1 MNVFGVL
8 KQNRSYI
15 FWSGA
20 IFLLGWLIG
29 GLFPTQLFSVVSDQI
44 DHIRQLAEKTQA
56 NDSALYTC
64 WVIFKNNL
72 FAAIVMIVSGI
83 AFGVFTVLALL
94 INGMIIGVV
103 FGVIGGHAGVS
114 YWETIVVGLLPH
126 GIFELTAIFIA
137 AAFGLKLG
145 RVLIVPLKDKT
156 RAQSFGQVWREIAR
170 VAIVIA
176 LLLVVAA
183 GVEGTITPLLLHTFV
198 KL

>member
-15 FWSGA
+15 FWSGV
-20 IFLLGWLIG
+20 IFFLGWLLG
-29 GLFPTQLFSVVSDQI
+29 GLFPNQLFNLVADQI
-44 DHIRQLAEKTQA
+44 DHIRELAEKTQA

-83 AFGVFTVLALL
+83 AFGIFTVLALL
-94 INGMIIGVV
+94 MNGMMIGVV
-103 FGVIGGHAGVS
+103 FGVIGAHAGVS
-114 YWETIVVGLLPH
+114 YWKTVMFGLLPH

-145 RVLIVPLKDKT
+145 RVLIVPLKEKT
-156 RAQSFGQVWREIAR
+156 RLQSFGYVWREIAR
-170 VAIVIA
+170 AGVVV
-176 LLLVVAA
+176 LVLLVVAA
-183 GVEGTITPLLLHTFV
+183 SVEGTITPFLLHTFV
-198 KL
+198 KI

>member
-29 GLFPTQLFSVVSDQI
+29 GLFPTQLFSVVSDEI
-44 DHIRQLAEKTQA
+44 DHIRHL
-56 NDSALYTC
+56 
-64 WVIFKNNL
+64 
-72 FAAIVMIVSGI
+72 
-83 AFGVFTVLALL
+83 
-94 INGMIIGVV
+94 
-103 FGVIGGHAGVS
+103 AGVS